1 MCCANDFGIT
11 DKEFLFVKEY
21 IACYLNGTQ
30 AYVNVYNCK
39 NRDTARVQASKLLT
53 KPNVQA
59 CKDKLLS
66 EITFNKQAIIKQSIM
81 NLIAIAN
88 GNIDEETRIEVGK
101 QQKKIKTK
109 CQIRDRIDAT
119 ELLLKLY
126 NAFETETSTDEEE
139 DIESLKASKEN
150 AKEEIEIKELED
162 ER

>member
-1 MCCANDFGIT
+1 MCCAKDFGIT

-30 AYVNVYNCK
+30 AYVNVFGTK
-39 NRDTARVQASKLLT
+39 NRDSARSKASQLLA
-53 KPNVQA
+53 KVNIQA

-66 EITFNKQAIIKQSIM
+66 ELTFNKQTIIKQSIM

-126 NAFETETSTDEEE
+126 NAFETNDNE
-139 DIESLKASKEN
+139 DIQQEQANLQEISEEATPI
-150 AKEEIEIKELED
+150 EIEGYDK
-162 ER
+162 